1 MKEFLRY
8 LLENIVSHPDELKI
22 TEETQGGE
30 HVFKISV
37 AQEDMGT
44 VIGKNGRIIQSIR
57 EMAKTKAIK
66 DKIKVDVVIEEKNQ

>member
-1 MKEFLRY
+1 MELR
-8 LLENIVSHPDELKI
+8 
-22 TEETQGGE
+22 
-30 HVFKISV
+30 V

-66 DKIKVDVVIEEKNQ
+66 DKIKVDVVIEEKINDNL